1 MVTKDEAW
9 YCLCNTQEIDSFRM
23 MNFVSL
29 FSDIRE
35 LFEAD
40 LSDFDTGE
48 IISHEQFAELTRV
61 IRERDRIL
69 IDRKQKEERG
79 IRFVSIEDPAY
90 PKRLSEMPDP
100 PLGVFF
106 RGELPRDGLKSAAII
121 GARTCSEYGR
131 NAAYSFG
138 RYLAQNGVQ
147 VISGMA
153 LGADGAGQWG
163 ALSADG
169 KSFAVLGCG
178 VDICYPQEHFPL
190 YEKLCATGGVISEY
204 CPQTPGMSY
213 HFPRRNRIIS
223 ALADCVIV
231 IEARKKSG
239 TMTTVDHALNQGKDV
254 FALPGRYN
262 DPMSK
267 GCNELIKQGANI
279 LTCPEDL
286 AEALGLIT
294 EEDGKKTKKLNL
306 GLAKEE
312 NMVYS
317 CISLQPKHMD
327 ELFEQIGQLNVGELS
342 LALMRLE
349 IAGLIRQSG
358 SGFYIRNE

>member
-1 MVTKDEAW
+1 MNRNYIIHSMVNLFFKLKLAG
-9 YCLCNTQEIDSFRM
+9 FR
-23 MNFVSL
+23 
-29 FSDIRE
+29 
-35 LFEAD
+35 
-40 LSDFDTGE
+40 
-48 IISHEQFAELTRV
+48 IIFAHP
-61 IRERDRIL
+61 DR
-69 IDRKQKEERG
+69 
-79 IRFVSIEDPAY
+79 
-90 PKRLSEMPDP
+90 M
-100 PLGVFF
+100 
-106 RGELPRDGLKSAAII
+106 LPRDGLKSAAII

-131 NAAYSFG
+131 EAAYSFG

-163 ALSADG
+163 ALSAEG
-169 KSFAVLGCG
+169 KSYAVLGNG
-178 VDICYPQEHFPL
+178 VDICYPQEHYPL

-204 CPQTPGMSY
+204 SPQTPGLSY

-223 ALADCVIV
+223 ALSDCVIV

-262 DPMSK
+262 DPMSQ
-267 GCNELIKQGANI
+267 GCNMLIKQGAYI
-279 LTCPEDL
+279 LTGPEDL
-286 AEALGLIT
+286 AQILGLIT
-294 EEDGKKTKKLNL
+294 EEDDKKSKILNL

-312 NMVYS
+312 NMVYC

-327 ELFEQIGQLNVGELS
+327 DLLGEIGQLTVGELS

-358 SGFYIRNE
+358 SGYYVRNE

>member
-1 MVTKDEAW
+1 MTKEEAW
-9 YCLCNTQEIDSFRM
+9 FCLCSIPDMDSFRM
-23 MNFVSL
+23 QRFVSL
-29 FSDIRE
+29 FDDVRE
-35 LFEAD
+35 LFSED
-40 LSDFDTGE
+40 LSELDTGE
-48 IISHEQFAELTRV
+48 LFSHAFFATMLAA
-61 IRERDRIL
+61 IRNQDRIPEQMKKL
-69 IDRKQKEERG
+69 EEKG

-90 PKRLSEMPDP
+90 PERLQTMVDP
-100 PLGVFF
+100 PLGLFY
-106 RGELPRDGLKSAAII
+106 RGALPRDGLKSAAII

-163 ALSADG
+163 ALSAEG
-169 KSFAVLGCG
+169 KSYAVLGSG
-178 VDICYPQEHFPL
+178 ADVCYPQEHFPL
-190 YEKLCATGGVISEY
+190 YEKLCAEGGVISEY
-204 CPQTPGMSY
+204 PPGTPGLAFR
-213 HFPRRNRIIS
+213 FPRRNRIIS
-223 ALADCVIV
+223 ALSDCVIV

-262 DPMSK
+262 DPMSQ
-267 GCNELIKQGANI
+267 GCNMLIKQGAGI

-286 AEALGLIT
+286 AESLGLIPS
-294 EEDGKKTKKLNL
+294 EGDKKSKNINL

-327 ELFEQIGQLNVGELS
+327 DLLEQIGQLTVGELS

-358 SGFYIRNE
+358 SGYYVRNE